1 MFSKECTLEEGVNI
15 NALAP
20 RSPKAREKSF
30 TSILVT
36 IKIYDDIH
44 GATIRTELQI
54 YTAQ

>member
-36 IKIYDDIH
+36 FKIYDDIH